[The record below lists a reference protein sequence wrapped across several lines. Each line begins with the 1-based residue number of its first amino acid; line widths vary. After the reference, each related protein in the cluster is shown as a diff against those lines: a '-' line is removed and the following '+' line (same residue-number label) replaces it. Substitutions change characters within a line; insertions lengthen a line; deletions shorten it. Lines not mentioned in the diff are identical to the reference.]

1 MMNQTM
7 NEGGIPPKKRSRL
20 LLLLALTVFLSAT
33 SVFCLIG
40 CEDYSK
46 DLAYSYN
53 DAACT
58 ATVIGIGTFDGE
70 ELVIPSTTVRG
81 YPVTAID
88 KGAFVGCQ
96 TIKSVVIPD
105 SVKTIGKEAFYGCPS
120 LTRVTIGKGVQEIGH
135 EAFGGLSHLTEL
147 EYNAIEC
154 ADMDDVFIG
163 CGTPEGLNVTIG
175 ADVKRIPATMF
186 YPPNNELHYGLM
198 YYSSVASVVFADG
211 SVCESIGAKAFRE
224 TDIRSIVLPDSITT
238 IEEYAFADCQAL
250 TDVHMPASLDSIG
263 DFAFQDCSKLPEM
276 DLAATAL
283 TKIGKKAFEG
293 CVSLAAIEIP
303 STLTT
308 VDQQAFL
315 DDTALER
322 VNYHGTIDQ
331 WANINFRNPNNSTI
345 IFAASNP
352 LSYAGDLYING
363 ELVTEARITTAEVS
377 PYAFNCCTN
386 LVRVVIGENVEYIG
400 QNAFSECKKLV
411 EVVNKSQM
419 TITRGSDRNGLVAY
433 YALAVK
439 EDEATDIKKTDD
451 GFLFYTAD
459 DGGHHLLAYDGTE
472 TDLIFLPENYK
483 GEAYQVYSY
492 AFKRN
497 AKITSV
503 VIPDG
508 VTKINED
515 AFIACKSLKNVVI
528 GDVTDVCKDAFR
540 GCKRLKSLTIGE
552 GVERI
557 YQAAFC
563 DCVSLREIYFNA
575 KDCNVSA
582 DSGVFKN
589 CGSDGD
595 GIKLTIGKQVTQIS
609 KMAFYKANIA
619 EVIFEEGSVL
629 ESIGDEAFKGSSFT
643 SIRLPASIKSI
654 GKGAFY
660 SCSSLSSVQFEE
672 GSRLEVIGAEA
683 FVSSSLT
690 SITIPKSV
698 VSIGKKA
705 FLYLEMET
713 VTFEAPD
720 GWYYAEKE
728 NATSGQALSLN
739 SPSSNARYLC
749 YSYFD
754 YYWYRKA

>member
-1 MMNQTM
+1 MMNETM
-7 NEGGIPPKKRSRL
+7 NEGGSLRKKRSRL

-33 SVFCLIG
+33 GVFCLIG

-53 DAACT
+53 DDART

-70 ELVIPSTTVRG
+70 KLVIPSMVKG

-88 KGAFVGCQ
+88 KGAFTGCQ

-105 SVKTIGKEAFYGCPS
+105 SVKTIGKDAFYGCPS
-120 LTRVTIGKGVQEIGH
+120 LTRVTIGKGVEEIGH

-238 IEEYAFADCQAL
+238 IEEYAFAECKAL
-250 TDVHMPASLDSIG
+250 TDIHMPKNLNSIG
-263 DFAFQDCSKLPEM
+263 DFAFQECSKLPEM
-276 DLAATAL
+276 DLADTAL
-283 TKIGKKAFEG
+283 TKIGKKAFDG
-293 CVSLAAIEIP
+293 CVSLVAIEIP
-303 STLTT
+303 STLAT
-308 VDQQAFL
+308 VDQEAFL
-315 DDTALER
+315 DDTALKY
-322 VNYHGTIDQ
+322 VNYHGSIDQ
-331 WANINFRNPNNSTI
+331 WANINFRNPNYSTI
-345 IFAASNP
+345 IYATSNP
-352 LSYAGDLYING
+352 LSYAQDLYING
-363 ELVTEARITTAEVS
+363 ELVTEARITTAVVS

-386 LVRVVIGENVEYIG
+386 LVRVVIGENVEYICL
-400 QNAFSECKKLV
+400 NAFSECQKLV
-411 EVVNKSQM
+411 EVVNKSNI
-419 TITRGSDRNGLVAY
+419 TIVRGKESNGLVAY

-459 DGGHHLLAYDGTE
+459 DGGHYLLGYDGTE
-472 TDLIFLPENYK
+472 TDLILPENYK
-483 GEAYQVYSY
+483 GEAYQVNSY
-492 AFKRN
+492 AFKKN

-515 AFIACKSLKNVVI
+515 AFIACQSLTNVVI
-528 GDVTDVCKDAFR
+528 GDVTDVWRSAFENCKS
-540 GCKRLKSLTIGE
+540 LQSLTIGE
-552 GVERI
+552 GVETI
-557 YQAAFC
+557 YQAAFYN
-563 DCVSLREIYFNA
+563 CVSLREIHFNA
-575 KDCNVSA
+575 KNCNVLGELGA
-582 DSGVFKN
+582 FKN

-595 GIKLTIGKQVTQIS
+595 GIKLTIGRQVTRIS
-609 KMAFYKANIA
+609 EKAFYKANIA
-619 EVIFEEGSVL
+619 EVIFEEGSVC
-629 ESIGDEAFKGSSFT
+629 ESIGDETFRGSSFT

-654 GKGAFY
+654 GYGAFH
-660 SCSSLSSVQFEE
+660 SCSNLSSVQFEE
-672 GSRLEVIGAEA
+672 GSQLEVIGAEA
-683 FVSSSLT
+683 FAWGLPLT

-698 VSIGKKA
+698 VSIGRRA

-713 VTFEAPD
+713 VTFEAPE
-720 GWYYAEKE
+720 GWYYAKEE

-739 SPSSNARYLC
+739 SPSSNARYLATA
-749 YSYFD
+749 YSD